1 MRVTITILAIL
12 LGLAVVAGMFYHASN
27 RNPAPPDPV
36 AQHDAPDTP
45 EDTDTD
51 NTQPDD
57 AEASEPGQT
66 TAQTPD
72 DGGEDEGDSAEP
84 EAAAPPTAV
93 APPTVEPTDEKT
105 ATQAESAAPEQAEPI
120 EGLRLV
126 EHANDRTVVI
136 GSDDPD
142 SGYKLKAEI
151 TSWGAGIKRMTLAD
165 FRMGADG
172 DWADE
177 PYVIID
183 TAPTSLAWYAAT
195 SMRLNG
201 QLINLATETQWEIV
215 GTQETSDQTTV
226 TLKATVVDGQG
237 ATVAEVVRTFRLI
250 KGSYDLQ
257 LSQRVHNRSGKPL
270 RITLLQTAQGDMIQD
285 PAAYL
290 GDRREYVTGY
300 FDPEYDNKLRIYTEG
315 SHINRGSLVSDP
327 RIWPN
332 PDLGGADRYQLAWI
346 AAENRYF
353 AVVTH
358 PAVPG
363 DLTETAQVPP
373 LTDTFG
379 GVGVQVRDKINAGRD
394 NKSVTLTL
402 SSDASLAP
410 GKSADL
416 SLGIY
421 AGPRKKQVLSQP
433 PYAALHLD
441 QLVRYNIGG
450 MCSWCTFQWLAK
462 GLLGFMK
469 LIHSF
474 AADWAVAIIV
484 LVICVRLLLH
494 PITKRAQVNMMKMGK
509 QMAALQPEVEKIK
522 KKYKDDQQKLN
533 AEMMKLYREKGV
545 NPAGFLGCAPMLLQ
559 TPIWIALYAMLY
571 FAIELRHESA
581 FYGLFQ
587 AISGGHWH
595 FLQDLSVSDNFI
607 RFIDPNEPGITIPLI
622 SGFLGQVRALNI
634 LPLMMAVVFFIN
646 QKFTTPPPANEQ
658 QAQQQKIMKFMVLLF
673 PIFLYN
679 APSGLTLYIFTSTLF
694 GILDGYLV
702 RKHIKEQEEAGTLFD
717 KKPRRPGGFMD
728 RMSKVMEQK
737 QMELQQKQRET
748 QKGGGGSRT
757 PKKRKR

>member
-1 MRVTITILAIL
+1 PT
-12 LGLAVVAGMFYHASN
+12 
-27 RNPAPPDPV
+27 PA
-36 AQHDAPDTP
+36 
-45 EDTDTD
+45 E
-51 NTQPDD
+51 TQTPDD
-57 AEASEPGQT
+57 AETPAPGEPPEQEPAGH
-66 TAQTPD
+66 
-72 DGGEDEGDSAEP
+72 GEDAGDPAEP
-84 EAAAPPTAV
+84 QAADPPTAV
-93 APPTVEPTDEKT
+93 APPTVEPMEDPP
-105 ATQAESAAPEQAEPI
+105 AEQAAPNGSAPVEPI
-120 EGLRLV
+120 DGLRLV
-126 EHANDRTVVI
+126 EHVNDRTVVI
-136 GSDDPD
+136 GSDEPD

-183 TAPTSLAWYAAT
+183 TPPTSLAWYAAT
-195 SMRLNG
+195 SMRING
-201 QLINLATETQWEIV
+201 RLINLATETQWEIV
-215 GTQETSDQTTV
+215 GTQETSDQNTV

-250 KGSYDLQ
+250 KGSYDLR
-257 LSQRVHNRSGKPL
+257 LEQRVHNRSGRPL
-270 RITLLQTAQGDMIQD
+270 EIALLQTAQGDMIQD

-315 SHINRGSLVSDP
+315 SHINRGSLASDP

-332 PDLGGADRYQLAWI
+332 PELGGADRYQLAWI

-353 AVVTH
+353 AVVSH
-358 PAVPG
+358 PAVPA

-379 GVGVQVRDKINAGRD
+379 SIGVQVRERANAGRD
-394 NKSVTLTL
+394 NKAVTLTM
-402 SSDASLAP
+402 ASQRRVAP
-410 GKSADL
+410 GEAADL

-421 AGPRKKQVLSQP
+421 AGPRKKQVLADP

-441 QLVRYNIGG
+441 HLVRYNIGG

-469 LIHSF
+469 LIH
-474 AADWAVAIIV
+474 AATFDWGIAIIV
-484 LVICVRLLLH
+484 LVMCVRLLLH

-571 FAIELRHESA
+571 FAIELRHEAA

-607 RFIDPNEPGITIPLI
+607 RFIDPNEPGITIPFI

-717 KKPRRPGGFMD
+717 KKPRKPGGFMD
-728 RMSKVMEQK
+728 RMSKAMEQK
-737 QMELQQKQRET
+737 QIELQQKQREA
-748 QKGGGGSRT
+748 QKGGGGASRS

>member
-12 LGLAVVAGMFYHASN
+12 LGLAVVAGMFFHAGN
-27 RNPAPPDPV
+27 RNPAPPDNV
-36 AQHDAPDTP
+36 AQHERPADEQAPADPDAPD
-45 EDTDTD
+45 D
-51 NTQPDD
+51 
-57 AEASEPGQT
+57 
-66 TAQTPD
+66 AQTPEPD
-72 DGGEDEGDSAEP
+72 PSPDAADKREAEPAEP
-84 EAAAPPTAV
+84 ETAEPPTAI
-93 APPTVEPTDEKT
+93 APPTVEPTDDE
-105 ATQAESAAPEQAEPI
+105 AAAPTQPTPAEPI
-120 EGLRLV
+120 DGPHLV
-126 EHANDRTVVI
+126 EHTNDRTVVI

-172 DWADE
+172 DWAE
-177 PYVIID
+177 QPYLIID
-183 TAPTSLAWYAAT
+183 TPPTSLAWYAAT

-201 QLINLATETQWEIV
+201 QLINLATQSQWEIV
-215 GTQETSDQTTV
+215 GTQQTSDQTTV
-226 TLKATVVDGQG
+226 TLKATIVDGEDQP
-237 ATVAEVVRTFRLI
+237 VAELVRTFRLT
-250 KGSYDLQ
+250 KGSYDLR
-257 LSQRVHNRSGKPL
+257 LEQRLHNRSGKPL
-270 RITLLQTAQGDMIQD
+270 QITLLQTAQGDMIQD

-315 SHINRGSLVSDP
+315 AHINRGSLVSDP

-332 PDLGGADRYQLAWI
+332 PELGGADRYQLAWI

-353 AVVTH
+353 TVVSH
-358 PAVPG
+358 PAVPA
-363 DLTETAQVPP
+363 DLAETTQVPP
-373 LTDTFG
+373 LTDTFETI
-379 GVGVQVRDKINAGRD
+379 GVQVRDTANAPRD
-394 NKSVTLTL
+394 NKAVTLTL
-402 SSDASLAP
+402 ASDRDVAP
-410 GKSADL
+410 GEAADL

-421 AGPRKKQVLSQP
+421 AGPRQKEVLSEP

-450 MCSWCTFQWLAK
+450 MCAWCTFQWLAK
-462 GLLGFMK
+462 GLLGFMT
-469 LIHSF
+469 LIHSV
-474 AADWAVAIIV
+474 ANDWGVAIIV
-484 LVICVRLLLH
+484 LVMCVRLLLH
-494 PITKRAQVNMMKMGK
+494 PITKKAQVNMMKMGK

-571 FAIELRHESA
+571 FAIELRHEAA
-581 FYGLFQ
+581 FYGVFQ
-587 AISGGHWH
+587 AISGEHWH

-717 KKPRRPGGFMD
+717 KKPRKPGGFMD

-737 QMELQQKQRET
+737 QLELQQKQREA
-748 QKGGGGSRT
+748 QKGGGGASRT